1 MNSYELTFLV
11 ENPKNVEKVKKAITS
26 LKGKVNDEKH
36 WGKIEFSYP
45 IDKLTAADYF
55 TWQLEMDTTSL
66 AELKQKLNFDDDI
79 IRFLLLKTD
88 SK

>member
-1 MNSYELTFLV
+1 MNSYELTFVV
-11 ENPKNVEKVKKAITS
+11 ENPKNVELVKKMITS

-36 WGKIEFSYP
+36 WGKLEFAYP

-55 TWQLEMDTTSL
+55 TWQVQMDTKSL
-66 AELKQKLNFDDDI
+66 AEFKQKLNFDNDI